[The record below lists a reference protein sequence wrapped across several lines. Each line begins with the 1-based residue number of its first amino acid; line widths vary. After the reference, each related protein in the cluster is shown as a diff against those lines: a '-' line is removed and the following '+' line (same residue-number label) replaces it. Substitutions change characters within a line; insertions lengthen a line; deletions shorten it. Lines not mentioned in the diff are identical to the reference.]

1 MLDLAT
7 HPSVQIGYMDAATF
21 AFGWITNCMHQD
33 GWMQC
38 FMFFG
43 TPSTP
48 AKTDGSS
55 ADADSTEGTGMIG
68 SILGMLGVPAF
79 IINMLA
85 MVGLK

>member
-7 HPSVQIGYMDAATF
+7 HPSVQVGYLDAATF

-38 FMFFG
+38 FMYFG
-43 TPSTP
+43 SPSKP
-48 AKTDGSS
+48 S
-55 ADADSTEGTGMIG
+55 ADGTAATTESSGMIG
-68 SILGMLGVPAF
+68 SFLSMLGVPSF
-79 IINMLA
+79 IISLLA